1 MTGVN
6 VTTQNVAGY
15 EVLGSDENENEPI
28 SARVEEEIA
37 EEELSSA
44 EVDGY
49 KLIAVVDSAR
59 SLCRDECVYVNMKR
73 NDITHLSVNTQTSL
87 HFDEL
92 VSSYEQVQRI
102 GRGLAHR
109 FMTRHNSNKV
119 VLNVAD

>member
-1 MTGVN
+1 M
-6 VTTQNVAGY
+6 
-15 EVLGSDENENEPI
+15 LGSDNPEKEPGSSRI
-28 SARVEEEIA
+28 EEEIA
-37 EEELSSA
+37 EEELISS
-44 EVDGY
+44 EIDSY
-49 KLIAVVDSAR
+49 KLVAVVDSAK
-59 SLCRDECVYVNMKR
+59 SLHQNECVYINMKK

-92 VSSYEQVQRI
+92 VSSYEQVYRI